1 MLQQGLEEFLRIF
14 AEQSALVERMVEK
27 AVRALIEKNEDL
39 AYEVIETDEIECNSR
54 EKDIEAKAV
63 ELITLYAPKAGDMRK
78 IVSIIKANRDLERIG
93 DHAVNIAEHVLY
105 LIPRRPVKPLIDI
118 PRMAKIATSM
128 IKNSLD
134 AFLQER
140 VDLAR
145 EVLKSDDLVDN
156 LDVQIMRELITYMA
170 SDPTAIERSLRLIFI
185 SRNLERIG
193 DLAMN
198 LAEDVVYFITGNDIK
213 HPNLLEEKQ

>member
-27 AVRALIEKNEDL
+27 AVRALIEKDEKL

-78 IVSIIKANRDLERIG
+78 IVSIIKANKDLERIG
-93 DHAVNIAEHVLY
+93 DHAVNIAEHSLY

-213 HPNLLEEKQ
+213 HPNLLEEEQ

>member
-27 AVRALIEKNEDL
+27 AVRALIEKDENL

-78 IVSIIKANRDLERIG
+78 IVSIIKANKDLERIG
-93 DHAVNIAEHVLY
+93 DHAVNIAEHSLY

-213 HPNLLEEKQ
+213 HPNLLEEEQ

>member
-1 MLQQGLEEFLRIF
+1 MLQQGLEKFLRIF

-170 SDPTAIERSLRLIFI
+170 SDPAAIERSLRLIFI

-213 HPNLLEEKQ
+213 HPNLLEEEQ

>member
-78 IVSIIKANRDLERIG
+78 IVSIIKANKDLERIG
-93 DHAVNIAEHVLY
+93 DHAVNIAEHSLY
-105 LIPRRPVKPLIDI
+105 LIPCRPVKPLIDI

-198 LAEDVVYFITGNDIK
+198 LAEDVVYFITGDDIK
-213 HPNLLEEKQ
+213 HPNLLEEEQ

>member
-1 MLQQGLEEFLRIF
+1 MLQKGLEEFLRIF

-27 AVRALIEKNEDL
+27 AVRALIEKDENL

-93 DHAVNIAEHVLY
+93 DHAVNIAEHSLY

-213 HPNLLEEKQ
+213 HPNLLEEEQ

>member
-78 IVSIIKANRDLERIG
+78 IVSIIKANKDLERIG
-93 DHAVNIAEHVLY
+93 DHAVNIAEHALY

-170 SDPTAIERSLRLIFI
+170 SDPAAIERSLRLIFI

-198 LAEDVVYFITGNDIK
+198 LAEDVVYFMTGDDIK